1 MKHQESY
8 ALHPPPRKRQMEP
21 PRTHAPD
28 ALTSL
33 PADDIQSLEIHPM
46 RVQEIMHTQVSSC
59 GPEDSL
65 EHAAQLMW
73 ENDCGALPVCAGDG
87 INRVI
92 GMITDRDIAMNALF
106 QHQMLKDLKV
116 KDAMSKSVE
125 TCRSSDSVSQA
136 EKIMREARIRRLPVL
151 DGSGSLA
158 GIVSL
163 ADLARE
169 ASRERMRDHKDVTE
183 TEICSTLAA
192 IVKPPKEA
200 LAA

>member
-1 MKHQESY
+1 MDS
-8 ALHPPPRKRQMEP
+8 R
-21 PRTHAPD
+21 RTQVPD
-28 ALTSL
+28 ALMSL
-33 PADDIQSLEIHPM
+33 PADDFKPLEIHAM

-59 GPEDSL
+59 GSEDSL

-169 ASRERMRDHKDVTE
+169 ASRERMRDHKDVT
-183 TEICSTLAA
+183 
-192 IVKPPKEA
+192 
-200 LAA
+200 

>member
-1 MKHQESY
+1 M
-8 ALHPPPRKRQMEP
+8 R
-21 PRTHAPD
+21 
-28 ALTSL
+28 
-33 PADDIQSLEIHPM
+33 IQD
-46 RVQEIMHTQVSSC
+46 IMHSQVSSC
-59 GPEDSL
+59 AAEDSL

-73 ENDCGALPVCAGDG
+73 ENDCGALPVSVGEG

-106 QHQMLKDLKV
+106 QHKTLADLHV
-116 KDAMSKSVE
+116 KDAMSKSIE
-125 TCRSSDSVSQA
+125 TCRPSDSLAQA

-151 DGSGSLA
+151 DGSGSLV

-169 ASRERMRDHKDVTE
+169 ASRERMRDRKDLTE

-192 IVKPPKEA
+192 IVKPSRET